1 MQCTI
6 TLIVYYSHTS
16 TFGCGHVHAYNFI
29 TFNNLSAANLCYMYG
44 CCRVVKRSSLNLN
57 SLILV
62 GVFVGF
68 AGTLLN
74 AIELDDDL
82 PEPLTTAICN
92 VSTMV

>member
-1 MQCTI
+1 
-6 TLIVYYSHTS
+6 
-16 TFGCGHVHAYNFI
+16 
-29 TFNNLSAANLCYMYG
+29 MYG

-68 AGTLLN
+68 VGTLLN

-92 VSTMV
+92 VSTML